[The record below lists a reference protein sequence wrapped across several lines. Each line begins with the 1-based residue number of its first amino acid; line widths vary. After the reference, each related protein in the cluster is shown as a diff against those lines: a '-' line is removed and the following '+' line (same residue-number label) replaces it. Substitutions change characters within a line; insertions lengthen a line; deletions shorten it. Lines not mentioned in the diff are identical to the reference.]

1 MPKERAD
8 IKDCG
13 LAKAEEVAMERPMA
27 TESLVRR
34 CPVMKN
40 PVV

>member
-1 MPKERAD
+1 MAKERAD
-8 IKDCG
+8 IKDWG
-13 LAKAEEVAMERPMA
+13 LASVDEVAMDRPMA